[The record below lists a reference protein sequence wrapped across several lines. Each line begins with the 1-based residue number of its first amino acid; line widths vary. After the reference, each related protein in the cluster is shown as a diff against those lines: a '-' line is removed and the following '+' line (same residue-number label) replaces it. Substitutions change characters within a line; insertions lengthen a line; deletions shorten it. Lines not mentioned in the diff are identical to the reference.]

1 MSARVP
7 SDLDKQLSAFLKA
20 EMKRRD
26 ISYAQM
32 GKLLKLSKSTCQ
44 RLISCE
50 SSATLQVLSQ
60 IRRTLKVTFA
70 DIFPGK

>member
-7 SDLDKQLSAFLKA
+7 SDLDKQLAAFLRA

-26 ISYAQM
+26 MSYVELGA
-32 GKLLKLSKSTCQ
+32 LLGISKSTCH

-50 SSATLQVLSQ
+50 SSATLQLLSQ
-60 IRRTLKVTFA
+60 IRRALRVSVTE
-70 DIFPGK
+70 IFPGK

>member
-7 SDLDKQLSAFLKA
+7 SDLDKQLSTFLKA
-20 EMKRRD
+20 EMSGRD
-26 ISYAQM
+26 LSYAEL

-50 SSATLQVLSQ
+50 SSATFQVLSQ
-60 IRRTLKVTFA
+60 IRRALKVTFA
-70 DIFPGK
+70 EIFPGK